1 MNQSEFGK
9 LLRNKRQEHHKTQE
23 EIANSINKNK
33 MLISGMETGKNNPP
47 IGDDLKN
54 IMECL
59 GLNEEEE
66 KEFKIIA
73 ALERGTLPNELITL
87 VKDDK
92 RIIDILYKI
101 KEKKLTNEKYEK
113 INKILK

>member
-1 MNQSEFGK
+1 MNQSDFGK
-9 LLRNKRQEHHKTQE
+9 LLRDKRKEHHKTQE
-23 EIANSINKNK
+23 EVANSINKNK

-59 GLNEEEE
+59 GLNDEEE

-87 VKDDK
+87 VKSDK

-101 KEKKLTNEKYEK
+101 KEKNLTDEKYEK

>member
-1 MNQSEFGK
+1 MNQSDFGK
-9 LLRNKRQEHHKTQE
+9 LLRDKRKEHHKTQE
-23 EIANSINKNK
+23 EVANSINKNK

-66 KEFKIIA
+66 KAETG
-73 ALERGTLPNELITL
+73 ERKQEAGSYGLRLL
-87 VKDDK
+87 
-92 RIIDILYKI
+92 L
-101 KEKKLTNEKYEK
+101 
-113 INKILK
+113 

>member
-1 MNQSEFGK
+1 MNQSDFGK

-23 EIANSINKNK
+23 EIANSINKSK

-47 IGDDLKN
+47 TDDDLKK

-59 GLNEEEE
+59 ELNEEEK
-66 KEFKIIA
+66 KEFKTIA
-73 ALERGTLPNELITL
+73 TLERGTLPNELITL

-101 KEKKLTNEKYEK
+101 KEKKLTNEKYKK
-113 INKILK
+113 INEILK